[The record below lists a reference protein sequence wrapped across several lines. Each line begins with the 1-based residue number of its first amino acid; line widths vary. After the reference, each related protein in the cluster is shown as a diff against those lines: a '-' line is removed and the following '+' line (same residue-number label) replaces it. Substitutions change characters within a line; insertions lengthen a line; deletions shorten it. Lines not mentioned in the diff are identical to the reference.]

1 MEDVIEIVDLE
12 FGYGDQQVIK
22 GISLTIPRGKYT
34 TIIGHNG
41 SGKSTLAK
49 LITGLEEK
57 QSGEIKVDGIVLSEQ
72 TVYQIRSRVGIVF
85 QNPDNQFIGSTVED
99 DIAFGLENQQ
109 IKPSDMQDMI
119 VTYAS
124 IVGMENYLHKE
135 PTHLSGGQKQRV
147 AIASVL
153 ALKQDVVILD
163 EATSMLD
170 PTGKQDIQKLVR
182 QLNEEEGKTVIS
194 ITHDIE
200 EAVNSD
206 YVVILNE
213 GRVYKTGIPE
223 ALLGNLQELESI
235 GLEGSFA
242 LTLSSKLVKQG
253 VLKKPVIKLEELKE
267 ILWQLNLNT

>member
-213 GRVYKTGIPE
+213 GQVYKTGIPE